1 MIRLNIHEA
10 KTHLSRYLK
19 RLAKGE
25 RIVLCLRNV
34 PIAEIR
40 ALPAAETKPRPI
52 GLARGRFTVPPS
64 FFEPLPDDVLD
75 TFEGRRS

>member
-25 RIVLCLRNV
+25 RIVLCMRNV

-40 ALPAAETKPRPI
+40 PLPAPETKPRPL

-64 FFEPLPDDVLD
+64 FFEPLPDELLD
-75 TFEGRRS
+75 AFEGRRS